1 MQQTPQQNLEDTVQ
15 QDEKENEKEKR
26 HRTGFSAW
34 KRRSDCASTG
44 EWLRSGYESFTQDG
58 IGAGFVDHAL
68 NVVGFA
74 GWGITTAKL
83 YPILMQYLPLAE
95 KASQL
100 TVSVPDLPLKLDQIL
115 ESAAEGAVYLGA
127 QGAEAMVAGIGA
139 LTAGYITFLAFDWLG
154 DDYRPQRI
162 AGWVW
167 DHSGKWLWERT
178 GQRAIT
184 GVKNGAKKAGH
195 GLKYRALKVK
205 DRFTKGRSAE
215 DYDIAHRF
223 DEAKDFIDKFP
234 SQYQDRQEGS

>member
-1 MQQTPQQNLEDTVQ
+1 MQQAPQQSLENTVQ
-15 QDEKENEKEKR
+15 QDEKEKR

-34 KRRSDCASTG
+34 KRRSDCDSIG

-74 GWGITTAKL
+74 GWGIATAKL
-83 YPILMQYLPLAE
+83 YPVLVQYLPIAE
-95 KASQL
+95 KASEL
-100 TVSVPDLPLKLDQIL
+100 TVSVPDLPFKLDQL
-115 ESAAEGAVYLGA
+115 VESAAEGAAYLGA
-127 QGAEAMVAGIGA
+127 QGAEAAVAGIGA
-139 LTAGYITFLAFDWLG
+139 LTAGYLTFLAFDWLG

-162 AGWVW
+162 AGWAW

-178 GQRAIT
+178 GQRAII
-184 GVKNGAKKAGH
+184 GVKNGARKAGH

-205 DRFTKGRSAE
+205 DRFTKGKSAE
-215 DYDIAHRF
+215 DYDMATRF

-234 SQYQDRQEGS
+234 SQYLDRQEGS